1 MGWIYLPNCNNPM
14 GTWIIIDQWISLFSH
29 LDRAILFQQQGV
41 STHFRGDWVSSLADY
56 WRHFQGM
63 LLIFDTVLFDT
74 IPARR
79 LCWVRSFNSTQ
90 PDFHTRPRLPRP
102 GLGTAAAIAAADDA
116 PTPDSGLL
124 LVAQLAS
131 QAPLAIPVYQ
141 WLWNV
146 INVSQVSQV
155 SQYISFTSYIL
166 TNTKQN

>member
-90 PDFHTRPRLPRP
+90 PDFIRFPH
-102 GLGTAAAIAAADDA
+102 
-116 PTPDSGLL
+116 S
-124 LVAQLAS
+124 
-131 QAPLAIPVYQ
+131 APLAPPRTWNGSGDRCGWWCSYPWFWSFAGRPARFAGAIGHPSISMVMKCYQCIPGIPVYQ
-141 WLWNV
+141 F
-146 INVSQVSQV
+146 
-155 SQYISFTSYIL
+155 Y
-166 TNTKQN
+166 